1 MRDSTSVK
9 AAGWRRGVL
18 ALAIV
23 AVLGV
28 AAAGAFLVMSH
39 SRAQPPAPKA
49 EPKAK
54 NGTKAEPKQKGPP
67 PQPQAQ
73 QGEQPQL
80 TYAPW
85 TKVCQSPPDGSGKR
99 VCFTGRDGRIESGM
113 TLVAAVLIEPDG
125 DARKILRVTLPLG
138 MALAP
143 GTRVIVDQGQP
154 MTAPYVVCV
163 PSGCMAD
170 YEASGELIGKLKT
183 GQNLHVQGFNGGGQP
198 VSLMLPLQDFAKAND
213 GPPTDPATLG
223 QPAPKP
229 Q

>member
-1 MRDSTSVK
+1 MQDLSIAR
-9 AAGWRRGVL
+9 AAALRRWVL
-18 ALAIV
+18 ALAGV
-23 AVLGV
+23 AALVV
-28 AAAGAFLVMSH
+28 AAAGTILLVSH
-39 SRAQPPAPKA
+39 SMAQQPAPKA

-54 NGTKAEPKQKGPP
+54 NETKADPKQKGSPP
-67 PQPQAQ
+67 PQAQ

-113 TLVAAVLIEPDG
+113 ALVAAVLIEPEG
-125 DARKILRVTLPLG
+125 DTRKILRVTLPLG
-138 MALAP
+138 MAIGP

-154 MTAPYVVCV
+154 MNAPYVVCI

-170 YEASGELIGKLKT
+170 YEASGELVGKLKAA
-183 GQNLHVQGFNGGGQP
+183 QNLHVQGFNGNGQP
-198 VSLMLPLQDFAKAND
+198 VSLMLPLQDFAKAHD
-213 GPPTDPATLG
+213 GPPTALATLG